1 MQLMNGDLIM
11 ITKTSLIFLL
21 LACSF
26 MFYRTF
32 ELISYDIDLIA
43 LLVNY
48 LSLGVGATLTLF
60 IVKGKH

>member
-1 MQLMNGDLIM
+1 M

-48 LSLGVGATLTLF
+48 LSLGVGATLTVF
-60 IVKGKH
+60 IVKGKY

>member
-1 MQLMNGDLIM
+1 MNGDLIM
-11 ITKTSLIFLL
+11 MYKLFFIFLL
-21 LACSF
+21 LICSF

-48 LSLGVGATLTLF
+48 MSLALGATITVYIL
-60 IVKGKH
+60 KGKD

>member
-1 MQLMNGDLIM
+1 MMYKLFF
-11 ITKTSLIFLL
+11 IFLL
-21 LACSF
+21 LICSF

-48 LSLGVGATLTLF
+48 MSLALGATITVYIL
-60 IVKGKH
+60 KGKD

>member
-11 ITKTSLIFLL
+11 MYKLFFIFLL
-21 LACSF
+21 LICSF

-48 LSLGVGATLTLF
+48 LSLGVGATLTIF